1 MRLKQLERPLISLIL
16 VLITGV
22 LVYSDV
28 LWRLDRWVYDTQLKF
43 FSTPPSEQI
52 VIIEVDEKSLANIG
66 RWPWQRSI
74 HAELIR
80 TLIEYQPQAIALNF
94 IFTEAD
100 FENPEEDKA
109 LAQAMSTQ
117 QNIVL
122 PIIIEQNKAS
132 SVETI
137 PIPILAAEA
146 KLGHAN
152 IQIDKDGSSRSAYL
166 KMGRAKANW
175 LSIALVM
182 YGIKHPEIFDNIPG
196 LKIDQSIP
204 LSDSMVKND
213 YQVWLPFFTPNTDF
227 QRVSYIDVLMGKIE
241 ADTFENKFVFI
252 AQTASGLVPHIT
264 SPLALNSRPMM
275 GVDYIASIL
284 DGLIKK
290 SFWQPLKPLW
300 QFIISLLIISIAIR
314 IYSYP
319 SITKVLLLSCLLII
333 STTILSVVLLR
344 ATHFWFSPVNAFFV
358 IIFSYPIWSWRQIDN
373 AIQDLFVERKRA
385 LITLSSL
392 VEGVITT
399 TEEGTIDFANAA
411 ALSMLDS
418 SDNKII
424 GSHIDKKIFIQLPTG
439 QNQLS
444 NAIEQCIEK
453 KKPLKFSQCILIKP
467 NTPLAFINLTV
478 SPLISKKGLISG
490 SVLTFTDVT
499 KIIEMTNQL
508 LTTAKKQVELKLQ
521 KEKAE
526 HANVAK
532 SEFLSRMSHELR
544 TPLNAIIGY
553 SQLIQIDD
561 QKLSK
566 DHLDSINEILQAGHH
581 LLELINELLDLAQ
594 IESGKIDFVM
604 SEIILG
610 DILSECVSL
619 IRPMADKH
627 AIKISLEL
635 NLFEGKKILG
645 DRKRIKQIIINFLS
659 NAIKYNQEE
668 GAVIIYALIPEKDKL
683 RILISD
689 TGNGL
694 TELQQQFLFN
704 SFERLGANTSDIEG
718 TGLGLSIT
726 KQLAELMGGTVGVN
740 STVGEGSTFWLE
752 LERAK
757 EE

>member
-1 MRLKQLERPLISLIL
+1 MRLKQLERPLISLLL
-16 VLITGV
+16 VLITGF

-28 LWRLDRWVYDTQLKF
+28 LWRIDRWVYDTQLKF

-80 TLIEYQPQAIALNF
+80 TLTEYQPQAIALDF
-94 IFTEAD
+94 IFTEPD
-100 FENPEEDKA
+100 FDNPGEDKA
-109 LAQAMSTQ
+109 LAEALASY

-122 PIIIEQNKAS
+122 PIIIEQKQRS
-132 SVETI
+132 YVETL
-137 PIPILAAEA
+137 PIPMLAAEA

-166 KMGRAKANW
+166 KIALGKANW
-175 LSIALVM
+175 SSIALAV
-182 YGIKHPEIFDNIPG
+182 YAIQHPDILDNIPG
-196 LKIDQSIP
+196 LKTEQPDPVTQ
-204 LSDSMVKND
+204 VQNN

-227 QRVSYIDVLMGKIE
+227 HRVSYIDVLMGKIE
-241 ADTFENKFVFI
+241 PDTLKNKFVLI
-252 AQTASGLVPHIT
+252 GQTASGLVPHIT
-264 SPLALNSRPMM
+264 SPLTLNSRPMM

-284 DGLIKK
+284 DGLIKNT
-290 SFWQPLKPLW
+290 FWQPLKPLW
-300 QFIISLLIISIAIR
+300 QLLISLLIIRIATK

-319 SITKVLLLSCLLII
+319 AITKVLLLSCLLII
-333 STTILSVVLLR
+333 STTLLSIIFLR
-344 ATHFWFSPVNAFFV
+344 WTHFWFSPVNALFV
-358 IIFSYPIWSWRQIDN
+358 IIISYPIWSWRQIDN
-373 AIQDLFVERKRA
+373 AIQALFVERKRA
-385 LITLSSL
+385 LITLNSL

-399 TEEGTIDFANAA
+399 NDKGTVDFVNAA
-411 ALSMLDS
+411 ALLMIDS
-418 SDNKII
+418 TASKIS
-424 GSHIDKKIFIQLPTG
+424 GSHIDKKVFIQLPTG
-439 QNQLS
+439 QNHLS
-444 NAIEQCIEK
+444 NAIEQCLTQ
-453 KKPLKFSQCILIKP
+453 KKPLNFTQCILIKP

-478 SPLISKKGLISG
+478 SPLISKNGLITG

-508 LTTAKKQVELKLQ
+508 LTTAKKQAELKLQ

-553 SQLIQIDD
+553 SQLMQMDD
-561 QKLSK
+561 QILSS
-566 DHLDSINEILQAGHH
+566 DHLNSINEILQAGNH
-581 LLELINELLDLAQ
+581 LLELINELLDLAK
-594 IESGKIDFVM
+594 IESGKIELAI
-604 SEIILG
+604 SEIVLG
-610 DILSECVSL
+610 NLLNECISL

-635 NLFEGKKILG
+635 NLFEDKKILG
-645 DRKRIKQIIINFLS
+645 DHKRIKQILINFLS
-659 NAIKYNQEE
+659 NAIKYNQED
-668 GAVIIYALIPEKDKL
+668 GTVTIYALISEQDKL

-689 TGNGL
+689 TGKGL
-694 TELQQQFLFN
+694 TDIQQQSLFN
-704 SFERLGANTSDIEG
+704 SFERLGANKTDVEG

-740 STVGEGSTFWLE
+740 STVGKGSTFWLE
-752 LERAK
+752 LNCV
-757 EE
+757 EEVE